1 MSSTSSAGYL
11 ALVCRREPRG
21 STPGQLE
28 PTVLAQLWPPA
39 SLPGTFGK
47 TGVTSRAEMA
57 KGYDSSVTDL
67 FAPKTSTAGA
77 RRSKRS
83 FWSLLLALAVFG
95 GLLAPRA
102 AQAQCVD
109 EALKQQLVGERAY
122 RGVVPRKFQKALR
135 HELSPMGGWYAGDLS
150 DGAPIY
156 GGAYTFH
163 FTEDLG
169 LEASYMRSRQRFA
182 LLNAIIDRQQGLVGL
197 VRAEDNL
204 VQFFNGNVVW
214 SLAYGKVRWMGGA
227 IGRYDF
233 YLSLGG
239 GATVEPGDI
248 GLTGS
253 GGFGMKFYLTQWLA
267 LRLDVRDLVHEQ
279 KRVALGVEK
288 IVNDITATGG
298 LSVFL
303 PFTN

>member
-1 MSSTSSAGYL
+1 MAQFLGRLEARPRAQGRLVAG
-11 ALVCRREPRG
+11 AL
-21 STPGQLE
+21 
-28 PTVLAQLWPPA
+28 
-39 SLPGTFGK
+39 
-47 TGVTSRAEMA
+47 TSRAENDE
-57 KGYDSSVTDL
+57 GYDSSVSGL
-67 FAPKTSTAGA
+67 FAPQSSAVGA
-77 RRSKRS
+77 RRSPRS
-83 FWSLLLALAVFG
+83 FWRLLLALA
-95 GLLAPRA
+95 LLSIVLSPQRA
-102 AQAQCVD
+102 RAQCVD
-109 EALKQQLVGERAY
+109 EALKQQLIGERAY
-122 RGVVPRKFQKALR
+122 RGVVERKFQKALR
-135 HELSPMGGWYAGDLS
+135 HELSALGGWYAGDIS
-150 DGAPIY
+150 DGAPAY

-169 LEASYMRSRQRFA
+169 LGAGYLRSRERFA

-197 VRAEDNL
+197 VRAEDNA
-204 VQFFNGNVVW
+204 VQFFTGNVVW

-253 GGFGMKFYLTQWLA
+253 GGFGMKFYFTQWLA

-298 LSVFL
+298 LSVFI

>member
-1 MSSTSSAGYL
+1 VSAPGL
-11 ALVCRREPRG
+11 TPR
-21 STPGQLE
+21 T
-28 PTVLAQLWPPA
+28 WPPRLFRWFAIRPA
-39 SLPGTFGK
+39 SQGPEPASF
-47 TGVTSRAEMA
+47 VTSRAENA
-57 KGYDSSVTDL
+57 KGYDSSVCGLVARLILLVTVL
-67 FAPKTSTAGA
+67 GA
-77 RRSKRS
+77 
-83 FWSLLLALAVFG
+83 
-95 GLLAPRA
+95 LLAPRA
-102 AQAQCVD
+102 ARAQCVD

-135 HELSPMGGWYAGDLS
+135 HELSAMGGWFAGDLS
-150 DGAPIY
+150 DGAPAY

-169 LEASYMRSRQRFA
+169 LEASYLRSRQRFGI
-182 LLNAIIDRQQGLVGL
+182 LNAIIDRQQSLVGI
-197 VRAEDNL
+197 VEAEDNP
-204 VQFFNGNVVW
+204 VQFFLGHVMW
-214 SLAYGKVRWMGGA
+214 TLAYGKVRWMGGA

-253 GGFGMKFYLTQWLA
+253 GGFGMKFFLTQWLA
-267 LRLDVRDLVHEQ
+267 LRLDVRDVVHEQ
-279 KRVALGVEK
+279 KRVALGLEK

-298 LSVFL
+298 FSVFI

>member
-1 MSSTSSAGYL
+1 
-11 ALVCRREPRG
+11 LVAR
-21 STPGQLE
+21 L
-28 PTVLAQLWPPA
+28 VLL
-39 SLPGTFGK
+39 LTLL
-47 TGVTSRAEMA
+47 GVWL
-57 KGYDSSVTDL
+57 V
-67 FAPKTSTAGA
+67 PSTA
-77 RRSKRS
+77 R
-83 FWSLLLALAVFG
+83 
-95 GLLAPRA
+95 
-102 AQAQCVD
+102 AQCVD

-135 HELSPMGGWYAGDLS
+135 HELSPMGGWFAGDLS
-150 DGAPIY
+150 DGAPAY

-169 LEASYMRSRQRFA
+169 LEASYLRSRQRFA

-197 VRAEDNL
+197 VEAEDNPI
-204 VQFFNGNVVW
+204 QFFLGHVVW
-214 SLAYGKVRWMGGA
+214 TLAYGKVRWMGGA

-253 GGFGMKFYLTQWLA
+253 GGFGMKFFLTQWLA
-267 LRLDVRDLVHEQ
+267 LRLDVRDVVHEQ

-298 LSVFL
+298 FSVFI
-303 PFTN
+303 PFSN

>member
-1 MSSTSSAGYL
+1 MIVRYDGLIAPLTSA
-11 ALVCRREPRG
+11 
-21 STPGQLE
+21 
-28 PTVLAQLWPPA
+28 
-39 SLPGTFGK
+39 
-47 TGVTSRAEMA
+47 
-57 KGYDSSVTDL
+57 
-67 FAPKTSTAGA
+67 AGA
-77 RRSKRS
+77 RRSTRS
-83 FWSLLLALAVFG
+83 LWLVLLALTVLG
-95 GLLAPRA
+95 VSLAPRTA
-102 AQAQCVD
+102 RAQCVD
-109 EALKQQLVGERAY
+109 ASLKQQLVGERAY
-122 RGVVPRKFQKALR
+122 RGVVPRLFQKALR
-135 HELSPMGGWYAGDLS
+135 HEVSALGGWFAGDLS

-169 LEASYMRSRQRFA
+169 LELGYLRSREKYTLLEA
-182 LLNAIIDRQQGLVGL
+182 LADSNPQVAL
-197 VRAEDNL
+197 VRSRSNPI
-204 VQFFNGNVVW
+204 QFFTGNVVW

-239 GATVEPGDI
+239 GATVQPGDV

-267 LRLDVRDLVHEQ
+267 FRLDVRDLVHQ
-279 KRVALGVEK
+279 QQRAALGVDR

-298 LSVFL
+298 LSVFI

>member
-1 MSSTSSAGYL
+1 MVVPL
-11 ALVCRREPRG
+11 A
-21 STPGQLE
+21 
-28 PTVLAQLWPPA
+28 
-39 SLPGTFGK
+39 
-47 TGVTSRAEMA
+47 
-57 KGYDSSVTDL
+57 
-67 FAPKTSTAGA
+67 
-77 RRSKRS
+77 
-83 FWSLLLALAVFG
+83 LALAVLGSLFV
-95 GLLAPRA
+95 PRVA
-102 AQAQCVD
+102 RAQCVD

-135 HELSPMGGWYAGDLS
+135 HELSPWGGWYAADLS
-150 DGAPIY
+150 DGAPAY

-169 LEASYMRSRQRFA
+169 LEVGYLRSRQRFA
-182 LLNAIIDRQQGLVGL
+182 LLNAITQRNQGLVGL
-197 VRAEDNL
+197 VRAEDNP
-204 VQFFNGNVVW
+204 VQFFTGNVVW
-214 SLAYGKVRWMGGA
+214 SLAYGKVRWLGGA

-233 YLSLGG
+233 YLALGG

-279 KRVALGVEK
+279 KRAALGVEK

-298 LSVFL
+298 LSVFI